1 MASRAS
7 TGPVYTTSD
16 IIPRLRRITVSTQGL
31 ATPNTFGKG
40 KSGVLKTIERLG
52 YVQIDTISVVERA
65 HHHVLSSRVP
75 DYQPK
80 HLDALLRTGNIFEY
94 WHHAASFLPIR
105 DYRFAMPRMAQF
117 KQGDERW
124 IRSRDRAEIKR
135 TLERI
140 RAEGPLRSRDF
151 SDQNEKRSGWWDWK
165 PAKQALEQLFME
177 GELMVV
183 SRDGF
188 EKTYDLTERVLPD
201 SVNTTLPNL
210 SDVAEH
216 LVDTTLDS
224 HGCAQAPTFTHLRRG
239 MDLRKAVE
247 KVLAEKLTDHTLTRL
262 QTEDGQTW
270 FVRSDLWEARLPT
283 LRRQAVSVL
292 SPFDNAVIHRSRGQ
306 RLFNFDYVIECYV
319 PEPKRQY
326 GYFCLPLLLGDSFI
340 GRLDAKSHRRERRL
354 ELKHLHLDRA
364 LDEDL
369 TSSLVTGLRT
379 FAAFN
384 GCDTIS
390 LTHTT
395 PGHARKTLLQA
406 LKELP

>member
-1 MASRAS
+1 LASRAS
-7 TGPVYTTSD
+7 TAPVYATSD
-16 IIPRLRRITVSTQGL
+16 IVPRLRRITLSTQGL
-31 ATPNTFGKG
+31 GTPNTFGKG
-40 KSGVLKTIERLG
+40 KSGVLKAIERLG

-65 HHHVLSSRVP
+65 HHHVLFSRVP

-80 HLDALLRTGNIFEY
+80 HLDALLSTGNIFEY

-105 DYRFAMPRMAQF
+105 DYRFAMLRMAQY
-117 KQGDERW
+117 KQGNERW
-124 IRSRDRAEIKR
+124 IRSRDHAEIKR

-165 PAKQALEQLFME
+165 PAKKALEQLFME

-201 SVNTTLPNL
+201 SVNTTLPSV
-210 SDVAEH
+210 SDFAEH
-216 LVDTTLDS
+216 LVESTLDS
-224 HGCAQAPTFTHLRRG
+224 HGCAQSPTFTHLRRG
-239 MDLRKAVE
+239 MDLRKAVA
-247 KVLAEKLTDHTLTRL
+247 KVLAEKCMDRELTSL

-283 LRRQAVSVL
+283 IRRPAVSVL

-319 PEPKRQY
+319 PEPRRQY

-340 GRLDAKSHRRERRL
+340 GRLDAKAHRREQRL
-354 ELKHLHLDRA
+354 ELKHLHLDCK
-364 LDEDL
+364 LDQDL
-369 TSSLVTGLRT
+369 VPSLVTGLRT

-384 GCDTIS
+384 GCDAVT
-390 LTHTT
+390 LTHIT
-395 PGHARKTLLQA
+395 PGGARNTLLRA

>member
-7 TGPVYTTSD
+7 TAPVYAASD
-16 IIPRLRRITVSTQGL
+16 IVPRLRRIAIATQGL
-31 ATPNTFGKG
+31 GAPNAFGKG
-40 KSGVLKTIERLG
+40 KSGTLKAIERLG

-65 HHHVLSSRVP
+65 HHHVLFSRVP
-75 DYQPK
+75 GYQPK
-80 HLDALLRTGNIFEY
+80 HLDTLLRAGSIFEY

-105 DYRFAMPRMAQF
+105 DYRFALPRMAQF

-124 IRSRDRAEIKR
+124 IRSRDREEIKR

-165 PAKQALEQLFME
+165 PAKKALEQLFME

-188 EKTYDLTERVLPD
+188 EKTYDLTERVLPS
-201 SVNTTLPNL
+201 SVNTSLPSLNDL
-210 SDVAEH
+210 AEH
-216 LVDTTLDS
+216 LVETTLES
-224 HGCAQAPTFTHLRRG
+224 HGCAQATTFTHLRRG
-239 MDLRKAVE
+239 SDLRKAVE
-247 KVLAEKLTDHTLTRL
+247 KVLADKNAARELTSL
-262 QTEDGQTW
+262 QTSDGQTW
-270 FVRSDLWEARLPT
+270 FVRSDLWDARLPT
-283 LRRQAVSVL
+283 VRRREVSVL
-292 SPFDNAVIHRSRGQ
+292 SPFDNAVIHRSRSQ
-306 RLFNFDYVIECYV
+306 RLFSFDYVIECYV

-326 GYFCLPLLLGDSFI
+326 GYFCLPLLLGDRFI
-340 GRLDAKSHRRERRL
+340 GRLDAKAHRREQRL
-354 ELKHLHLDRA
+354 ELKHLHLDQE
-364 LDEDL
+364 LGDCLL
-369 TSSLVTGLRT
+369 TSLVSGLRA

-384 GCDTIS
+384 GCCDIT

-395 PGHARKTLLQA
+395 PRRARNTLLRA